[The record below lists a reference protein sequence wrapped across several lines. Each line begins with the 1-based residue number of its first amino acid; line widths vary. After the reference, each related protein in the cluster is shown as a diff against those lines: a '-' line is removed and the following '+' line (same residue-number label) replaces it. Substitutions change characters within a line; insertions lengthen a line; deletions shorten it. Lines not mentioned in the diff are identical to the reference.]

1 MDFKIIKS
9 ERASIPLGHYS
20 QAYVHN
26 NIIYIATQ
34 IGLNKSNKI
43 GSIKEQTSVIFE
55 SLKSI
60 LEEANSDLSAILKIN
75 IYISDINYWNEVN
88 ELYCQYMKENKPP
101 RGVIPCLKLH
111 HNADVAFDVIAYV
124 KD

>member
-1 MDFKIIKS
+1 MDFRIIKAKK
-9 ERASIPLGHYS
+9 ASIPLGHYS
-20 QAYVHN
+20 QAYVYN

-34 IGLNKSNKI
+34 IGLNKNKQI
-43 GSIKEQTSVIFE
+43 GSIKEQVNIIFQ
-55 SLKSI
+55 SLQFI
-60 LEEANSDLSAILKIN
+60 LEEARSDLSAILKIT
-75 IYISDINYWNEVN
+75 IYISDINNWDEVN

-111 HNADVAFDVIAYV
+111 HNADIAFDVTAYV